1 MDSDVSIDNLVN
13 LVEYVSL
20 CDSYINTELP
30 GQILGQTRN
39 IAAETPLYERLDT
52 HTTHSSDSPEDS
64 SVFLPE
70 HAETGRVLQD
80 ESICTNLA
88 CSSTISSLERKI
100 KLLETQ
106 NSQLIVNTCS
116 LYNTLT
122 KHIESLKEELRLK
135 DEMIN
140 NM

>member
-1 MDSDVSIDNLVN
+1 MDSDVSIDNLVS

-20 CDSYINTELP
+20 CDSYINTDPPAQLSSAN
-30 GQILGQTRN
+30 RN

-52 HTTHSSDSPEDS
+52 HTAHSSVVSEDSP
-64 SVFLPE
+64 VFLPE
-70 HAETGRVLQD
+70 QVETGRVLQD
-80 ESICTNLA
+80 DSVCTNLV
-88 CSSTISSLERKI
+88 CSSTISSLERKV

-122 KHIESLKEELRLK
+122 KHIESLREELRRK
-135 DEMIN
+135 DEVIN